1 MLRANPR
8 YIFEQSGE
16 LLKEHKFSLALKL
29 GAEGARRFK
38 LYDQY
43 KDDFANIRLLGY
55 EAHDWTLAAEKLF
68 LLLRNLS
75 DEVRRGSE

>member
-1 MLRANPR
+1 MMIVNPR
-8 YIFEQSGE
+8 YIFEQSQQ

-43 KDDFANIRLLGY
+43 KADFANVRLLGY
-55 EAHDWTLAAEKLF
+55 EAHDWALAAEKLH
-68 LLLRNLS
+68 LLLRKLS
-75 DEVRRGSE
+75 DEVRRGSK